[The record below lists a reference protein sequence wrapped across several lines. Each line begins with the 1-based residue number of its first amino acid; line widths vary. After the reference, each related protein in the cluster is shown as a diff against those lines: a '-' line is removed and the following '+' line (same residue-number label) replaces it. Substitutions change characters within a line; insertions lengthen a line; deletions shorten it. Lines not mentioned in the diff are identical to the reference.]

1 MVFKSAFLGGPKILS
16 IYIYWKAVELQ
27 PLKRLK
33 SSNKVLCNPYLI
45 RFHFKQHNFVTP
57 QMAGHKPSQ
66 LCSASVWSE
75 NSLQSDE
82 HPEIFHVTL
91 LLNVMNYSTNK
102 IVIRTKFFNLSSL
115 CVHQRLA
122 QALGSNW
129 LVKP

>member
-1 MVFKSAFLGGPKILS
+1 M
-16 IYIYWKAVELQ
+16 
-27 PLKRLK
+27 
-33 SSNKVLCNPYLI
+33 
-45 RFHFKQHNFVTP
+45 TP

-82 HPEIFHVTL
+82 HPEIFDVTL
-91 LLNVMNYSTNK
+91 LLNVVNYSTNK

-122 QALGSNW
+122 QALGSKW
-129 LVKP
+129 LVKPLSGLEGKIKLLNTSKSSLFLSLLFVCPTE